1 MNEKPIKVPINKV
14 DFAGDT
20 DFHIEKSYDIS
31 SDKDLDV
38 AQNGMIDVKLSKL
51 IKLFLKFDLEEL
63 EKLHG
68 GKNVKID
75 SELLIDLASF
85 EGEALHDDQKLTW
98 IISGVT
104 LGVFV
109 GLVLFL
115 IFLK

>member
-1 MNEKPIKVPINKV
+1 MSEKPIKVPINKV
-14 DFAGDT
+14 DFADNN
-20 DFHIEKSYDIS
+20 DFHIEKT
-31 SDKDLDV
+31 SDFGSEKDLDV
-38 AQNGMIDVKLSKL
+38 MANGMIDVRLSKL

-63 EKLHG
+63 DKLHG

-85 EGEALHDDQKLTW
+85 DDDSLHDDQKLTW

>member
-14 DFAGDT
+14 DFEENT
-20 DFHIEKSYDIS
+20 DFHVEKMHVDHE
-31 SDKDLDV
+31 KDLDV
-38 AQNGMIDVKLSKL
+38 SANGMIDVKLSKL

-63 EKLHG
+63 EQLHG
-68 GKNVKID
+68 SKNVKID
-75 SELLIDLASF
+75 SDLLIDLASF
-85 EGEALHDDQKLTW
+85 DGELVQDDQKLTW